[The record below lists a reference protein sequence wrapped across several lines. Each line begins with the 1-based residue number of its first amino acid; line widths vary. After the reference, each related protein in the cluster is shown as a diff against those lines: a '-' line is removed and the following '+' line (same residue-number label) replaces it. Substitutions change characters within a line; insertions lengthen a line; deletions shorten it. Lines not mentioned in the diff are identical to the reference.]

1 MKEDEEEVEEGGPEG
16 SSEADKQNITARVTR
31 KDPEEMKGL
40 WLSLSLSLSF
50 SFLSAA
56 ISFKKKEKEESVPS

>member
-1 MKEDEEEVEEGGPEG
+1 MRRRRRTKETKEGGPEG

-40 WLSLSLSLSF
+40 
-50 SFLSAA
+50 
-56 ISFKKKEKEESVPS
+56 